1 MNPVRLANFVAALNK
16 TVAGKMKKCYPE
28 MDASEVRP
36 FACVSFT
43 RKSFVYFPDVKM
55 YGVIYKTRQAKRITF
70 IVILSHFHNQRKQK

>member
-1 MNPVRLANFVAALNK
+1 
-16 TVAGKMKKCYPE
+16 MKKCYPE

-55 YGVIYKTRQAKRITF
+55 YQEVLFKQY
-70 IVILSHFHNQRKQK
+70 LSY

>member
-1 MNPVRLANFVAALNK
+1 
-16 TVAGKMKKCYPE
+16 MKKCYPE

-55 YGVIYKTRQAKRITF
+55 YQEVFLESYIRLVRLNELHLLYGHSVN
-70 IVILSHFHNQRKQK
+70 VQKI

>member
-1 MNPVRLANFVAALNK
+1 MAALNK

-55 YGVIYKTRQAKRITF
+55 YQEVFLESYIRLVRLNELHLLYGHSVN
-70 IVILSHFHNQRKQK
+70 VQKI

>member
-16 TVAGKMKKCYPE
+16 TVAGQMKKCYPE

-55 YGVIYKTRQAKRITF
+55 HQEVFLESYIKLVR
-70 IVILSHFHNQRKQK
+70 LSELHLL

>member
-16 TVAGKMKKCYPE
+16 TVAGQMKKFYPE

-55 YGVIYKTRQAKRITF
+55 YQKVFLESYIRLVR
-70 IVILSHFHNQRKQK
+70 LSELHLL